1 MQYFFKAFAVILGAN
16 FFIITAASMASAEDM
31 DIVVKARMAAMKDI
45 GSNMKSLAQI
55 MRGREGFSK
64 DKVKE
69 ILANLEDTASRTP
82 SLFETYA
89 INNRSEAGTEIW
101 ENFDD
106 FTQKAQDLQG
116 VSRTL
121 KMTIQTKEQLPD
133 AMKALG
139 ATCKACHSKYRN

>member
-1 MQYFFKAFAVILGAN
+1 MQCFFQTFAVLLSAN
-16 FFIITAASMASAEDM
+16 FFVITAASMASAEDV

-45 GSNMKSLAQI
+45 GSNMKSLAHI
-55 MRGREGFSK
+55 MRGREVFSK
-64 DKVKE
+64 DKVKD
-69 ILANLEDTASRTP
+69 IFANLEDTASRTP

-106 FTQKAQDLQG
+106 FIQKAQDLQR
-116 VSRTL
+116 VSRAL
-121 KMTIQTKEQLPD
+121 EMTIETKVQLPD
-133 AMKALG
+133 AMKSLG